1 MDKGWFIRC
10 EKSGGIM
17 DLLKMHKAK
26 YIGVGGTKCSCCN
39 PYKGRGRKK
48 LNRMARSSLKSS
60 TKKEVLSFLQ
70 EDLV

>member
-1 MDKGWFIRC
+1 
-10 EKSGGIM
+10 M

-26 YIGVGGTKCSCCN
+26 YIGIRGVKCSCCN
-39 PYKGRGRKK
+39 PYRGSYKKK